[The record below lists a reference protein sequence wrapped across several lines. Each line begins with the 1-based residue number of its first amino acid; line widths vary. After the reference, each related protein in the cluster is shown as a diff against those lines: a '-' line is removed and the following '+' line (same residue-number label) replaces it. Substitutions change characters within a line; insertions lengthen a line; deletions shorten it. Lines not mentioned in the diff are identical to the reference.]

1 MEPDIDVANSK
12 KQEVN
17 QVLRSSLLKVGIE
30 PDSTEELI
38 NTTLNPAISVRAP
51 KKPISNDDGIDSNVG
66 TSQKTADAVKPGNI
80 KLSISTLIEHIER
93 SHPSGSQHKQEP
105 WLGIYAFIELLR
117 LISDLQEVTISE
129 NDAMVIWCMWF
140 VRARRTNTISGRDL
154 LTKINSHL
162 IRYERSALSESELE
176 TSLQNLKEISAI
188 RKSKNATDSWYL
200 VGWVKRTY

>member
-51 KKPISNDDGIDSNVG
+51 KKPISNDETDPNIG
-66 TSQKTADAVKPGNI
+66 TNQQTADAIKPGNI

-93 SHPSGSQHKQEP
+93 SQPSGFQHKQEP

-140 VRARRTNTISGRDL
+140 VRARRTNTISGKDL

-162 IRYERSALSESELE
+162 IRYERSALMEDELE
-176 TSLQNLKEISAI
+176 SSLKNLQEISAI
-188 RKSKNATDSWYL
+188 RKSKNAADSWYL